1 MAARCWGSGP
11 VSTPRSGSRA
21 GTWPSPPTSAT
32 CSRKSWHGILA
43 QRICPRSSPDSL
55 RTQSDSPA
63 RSARS
68 GRGLLERREQGLQLP
83 RVVVSH
89 AVDKK
94 GRRPVDAAGD
104 AAAEVFPHPG
114 LVHAAAELFA
124 KPCDIETQVASV
136 LDQILAVEG
145 ELPLEEA
152 VVHLPELALRT
163 SRFGGLRGVL
173 RVRMAFAPR
182 DVAPADDPLAVD
194 DEQRSLAEPV
204 AVAVRSVAAR
214 HRPLRLEVREQGK
227 VQLALVGER
236 PVAPGAIHRDAEEL
250 GAVARELGE
259 DLVVQRHLIAA
270 DGTPVRGIKRQDDR
284 LAAVVAQ
291 RDGLI
296 RRAVEREV
304 GCLSPGRKRTRSQRS
319 CVGHVMFLS
328 HAFRVS
334 DSSGTIG
341 NSSRSA
347 LRSTA
352 IVVRAP
358 IRSVTS
364 KRCRSSIPDT
374 VCPSKPMMMSPD
386 VTPARAAGL
395 SGSTPVTSTPLFASI
410 PSARCASRSSGT
422 FCPATPMRPRR
433 ILPCRISW
441 PVTTF
446 AVLMPT
452 AKQIPW
458 AGRITAVLTPTTR
471 PRASTSGPPEL
482 PGFKAA
488 SVWITSSISRPPTQ
502 RHA

>member
-1 MAARCWGSGP
+1 
-11 VSTPRSGSRA
+11 
-21 GTWPSPPTSAT
+21 
-32 CSRKSWHGILA
+32 
-43 QRICPRSSPDSL
+43 
-55 RTQSDSPA
+55 
-63 RSARS
+63 
-68 GRGLLERREQGLQLP
+68 
-83 RVVVSH
+83 
-89 AVDKK
+89 
-94 GRRPVDAAGD
+94 
-104 AAAEVFPHPG
+104 
-114 LVHAAAELFA
+114 
-124 KPCDIETQVASV
+124 
-136 LDQILAVEG
+136 
-145 ELPLEEA
+145 
-152 VVHLPELALRT
+152 
-163 SRFGGLRGVL
+163 
-173 RVRMAFAPR
+173 
-182 DVAPADDPLAVD
+182 

-236 PVAPGAIHRDAEEL
+236 PVAPRAIHRDAEEL

-296 RRAVEREV
+296 RRAVEREG
-304 GCLSPGRKRTRSQRS
+304 GCLSPGRER
-319 CVGHVMFLS
+319 
-328 HAFRVS
+328 
-334 DSSGTIG
+334 
-341 NSSRSA
+341 
-347 LRSTA
+347 
-352 IVVRAP
+352 
-358 IRSVTS
+358 
-364 KRCRSSIPDT
+364 
-374 VCPSKPMMMSPD
+374 
-386 VTPARAAGL
+386 
-395 SGSTPVTSTPLFASI
+395 TSTPLFASI

-482 PGFKAA
+482 PG
-488 SVWITSSISRPPTQ
+488 
-502 RHA
+502 

>member
-163 SRFGGLRGVL
+163 RRFGGLRGVL
-173 RVRMAFAPR
+173 RVRMAFAQREVPIHEAQAASHLLLDR
-182 DVAPADDPLAVD
+182 FDDGVRAAAV
-194 DEQRSLAEPV
+194 RALVV
-204 AVAVRSVAAR
+204 AV
-214 HRPLRLEVREQGK
+214 L
-227 VQLALVGER
+227 
-236 PVAPGAIHRDAEEL
+236 D
-250 GAVARELGE
+250 
-259 DLVVQRHLIAA
+259 QRN
-270 DGTPVRGIKRQDDR
+270 GR
-284 LAAVVAQ
+284 
-291 RDGLI
+291 I
-296 RRAVEREV
+296 RRALDVIPCAHR
-304 GCLSPGRKRTRSQRS
+304 QRQR
-319 CVGHVMFLS
+319 CRRG
-328 HAFRVS
+328 
-334 DSSGTIG
+334 
-341 NSSRSA
+341 A
-347 LRSTA
+347 LRHAGVRSPATA
-352 IVVRAP
+352 WG
-358 IRSVTS
+358 
-364 KRCRSSIPDT
+364 
-374 VCPSKPMMMSPD
+374 
-386 VTPARAAGL
+386 ARRM
-395 SGSTPVTSTPLFASI
+395 
-410 PSARCASRSSGT
+410 PSA
-422 FCPATPMRPRR
+422 
-433 ILPCRISW
+433 
-441 PVTTF
+441 
-446 AVLMPT
+446 
-452 AKQIPW
+452 
-458 AGRITAVLTPTTR
+458 
-471 PRASTSGPPEL
+471 
-482 PGFKAA
+482 PGFR
-488 SVWITSSISRPPTQ
+488 WTGET
-502 RHA
+502 